1 MDTLPAT
8 RNAGILLIIAA
19 SIAMFMASLD
29 GTIVNIALPTIAE
42 YFHIPTS
49 TVSWVATIYMLVS
62 AGLILVV
69 GKLSDTLGYKRLF
82 LLGFIIFTFGSFFC
96 GFFPEIC
103 DSFPLLL
110 VGRVIQAVGCV
121 QMMVISPT
129 LITTNLPSE
138 KHGKG
143 IAAVMLF
150 ASVGMALG
158 PTLGGLITQF
168 ISWHWIFFINVPVG
182 IIAVIFGLF
191 VIPKDTKKESS
202 LKGFDGIGAALIFV
216 GLAGLLFAI
225 SEGSVFG
232 WTSLPILLSFALA
245 LIGIG
250 GFILRERKV
259 KSPILDLS
267 LFKNKAFLLLNIIF
281 FLHFF
286 VFAGVNYLLPF
297 FLQYVKDIP
306 TFASG
311 LIMTVMS
318 IGIMITGILGGVL
331 YQKFLSREKILIISG
346 VVLIALGFFFLTRL
360 NPVGHMGFVV
370 AGLLT
375 IGLGL
380 GLNTAVITALILGS
394 VSSDKQ
400 GMASSLTGI
409 ERMAPI
415 TIGIAAFNLI
425 FVSAARY
432 LLRNE
437 TIISSPLSSSV
448 LSDLT
453 VGFDFCFMIALGISL
468 IILVLCFFF
477 KEKNLNSGSG
487 K

>member
-1 MDTLPAT
+1 MNTSSVSGKA
-8 RNAGILLIIAA
+8 AVLLIIAA
-19 SIAMFMASLD
+19 SLAMFMASLD

-49 TVSWVATIYMLVS
+49 TVSWVATIYMLIS

-69 GKLSDTLGYKRLF
+69 GKLADTLGYKRLF
-82 LLGFIIFTFGSFFC
+82 LIGFIVFTFGSFFC
-96 GFFPEIC
+96 GFFPDVC
-103 DSFPLLL
+103 GSFPMLL
-110 VGRVIQAVGCV
+110 VGRAIQALGCV
-121 QMMVISPT
+121 QMMVIAPT
-129 LITTNLPSE
+129 LITTNLPE
-138 KHGKG
+138 KNHGKG
-143 IAAVMLF
+143 IAVIMLF

-168 ISWHWIFFINVPVG
+168 VSWHWIFFINVPVG
-182 IIAVIFGLF
+182 IFAVIFGLF
-191 VIPKDTKKESS
+191 VIPKGTKKESS
-202 LKGFDGIGAALIFV
+202 LKGFDGVGAALIFV

-225 SEGSVFG
+225 SEGSIFG

-245 LIGIG
+245 VIGLG
-250 GFILRERKV
+250 GFILRERRV

-297 FLQYVKDIP
+297 FLQYVKGIP
-306 TFASG
+306 TFDSG

-346 VVLIALGFFFLTRL
+346 VILIALGFFFLTKL
-360 NPVGHMGFVV
+360 NPVGHMGVIV

-380 GLNTAVITALILGS
+380 GLNTAVITALIMSS
-394 VSSDKQ
+394 VSRDKQ

-415 TIGIAAFNLI
+415 TIGIAVFNLI
-425 FVSAARY
+425 FVSAVRY

-437 TIISSPLSSSV
+437 TIVSGPLSSSV
-448 LSDLT
+448 LADLT
-453 VGFDFCFMIALGISL
+453 TGFDFCFMIALGISL
-468 IILVLCFFF
+468 LILVLCFFF
-477 KEKNLNSGSG
+477 REKHLNSGSE